1 MGCGFVCGTDV
12 SGLGVRLSAPRRE
25 RERERER
32 ERKRERKRE
41 KERARERV
49 CVRVRETLFKNN
61 VHDRGYVAVG
71 ESACVWTLG
80 DCTSELQ

>member
-1 MGCGFVCGTDV
+1 MTIYVER
-12 SGLGVRLSAPRRE
+12 SGYIKKRTAGVPA
-25 RERERER
+25 
-32 ERKRERKRE
+32 
-41 KERARERV
+41 RARERV
-49 CVRVRETLFKNN
+49 CVRVRETLLKNN